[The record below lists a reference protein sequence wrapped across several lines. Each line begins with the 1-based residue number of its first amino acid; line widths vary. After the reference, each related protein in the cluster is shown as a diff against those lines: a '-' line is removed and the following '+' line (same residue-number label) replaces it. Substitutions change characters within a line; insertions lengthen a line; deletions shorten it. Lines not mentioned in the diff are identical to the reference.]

1 MKLKVK
7 VVQSCP
13 NLCNAVDCSL
23 PGSSVHGILQKLYWS
38 WQLFPYPRDLP
49 NPGIEPRSPTLQA
62 NSLPFELSGKSLR
75 VCIYIYTHVVSMDSF
90 PVPCFGAREVGW

>member
-49 NPGIEPRSPTLQA
+49 NPGIQSASPALADEFFTTEPHGKPKRNLYRESKEGG
-62 NSLPFELSGKSLR
+62 NSFWVHSSWNINRTG
-75 VCIYIYTHVVSMDSF
+75 
-90 PVPCFGAREVGW
+90 